1 MKKIDANGR
10 VEVHA
15 SSGDESEA
23 GLKEEEA
30 EGGGGGEDEK
40 EEFMTERKQPVPKWE
55 VLAENRTVREHFCK
69 QLRLEAG
76 SLG

>member
-1 MKKIDANGR
+1 

-23 GLKEEEA
+23 ELKEEEA
-30 EGGGGGEDEK
+30 EGEGGEDEK
-40 EEFMTERKQPVPKWE
+40 EEFVTERKQPVPKWE
-55 VLAENRTVREHFCK
+55 VLAENRTVWEQFCK
-69 QLRLEAG
+69 QLRLGAG